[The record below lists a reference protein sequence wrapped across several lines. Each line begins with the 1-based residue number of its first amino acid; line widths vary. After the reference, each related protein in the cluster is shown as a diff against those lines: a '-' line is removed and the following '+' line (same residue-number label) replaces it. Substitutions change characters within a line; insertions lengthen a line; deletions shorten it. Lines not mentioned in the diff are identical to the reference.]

1 MVDETTKSYT
11 VAVQY
16 FSVNSDKF
24 RIYQTQ
30 FAPDLQEEYLA
41 RFGSIAPAF
50 RTVLHALEEGEVVA
64 DINRS
69 EN

>member
-1 MVDETTKSYT
+1 MVDETSESCT

-50 RTVLHALEEGEVVA
+50 RTVLHALEEGEVVS